1 MKDPNLIDVR
11 KEVGAG
17 KTRDGEWAYSFFVTP
32 CGLEREVL
40 LYEDELERMLQSIK
54 DKK

>member
-11 KEVGAG
+11 KEAG
-17 KTRDGEWAYSFFVTP
+17 KTTDGEWAYSFFVTP

-54 DKK
+54 DQK